1 MVGNDG
7 TIYVS
12 SELRT
17 KNKEFNTFVIKKKK
31 KKNSGGLFLQL
42 GGFGL

>member
-7 TIYVS
+7 TIHVS

-17 KNKEFNTFVIKKKK
+17 KNKEFNTFASKKK